1 MKLGEFIGK
10 IAFWSGLSQKELAEK
25 MDITAPNLN
34 EIVRGR
40 RSVSVKTAKKLEGIF
55 GIPAAVWAVY
65 QSMEDIREYEE
76 EEEV

>member
-10 IAFWSGLSQKELAEK
+10 VAFWSGLSQKELAEK
-25 MDITAPNLN
+25 LGITAPNLN

-40 RSVSVKTAKKLEGIF
+40 RSVSAKTAKKLEGVF

-76 EEEV
+76 EEV

>member
-25 MDITAPNLN
+25 MGVTAPHLN
-34 EIVRGR
+34 EIIRGR
-40 RSVSVKTAKKLEGIF
+40 RSVSAKTAKKLEGIF

-65 QSMEDIREYEE
+65 QSMEDISKYEE

>member
-10 IAFWSGLSQKELAEK
+10 VAFWSGLSQKELAEK
-25 MDITAPNLN
+25 LGISAPNLN
-34 EIVRGR
+34 EIARGR
-40 RSVSVKTAKKLEGIF
+40 RSVSVKTAKKLEGVF

-76 EEEV
+76 EEV

>member
-10 IAFWSGLSQKELAEK
+10 VAFWSGLSQKELAEK
-25 MDITAPNLN
+25 LGITAPNLN

-40 RSVSVKTAKKLEGIF
+40 RSVSIKTAKKLEGVF

-65 QSMEDIREYEE
+65 QSTEDISKYEE
-76 EEEV
+76 EEV

>member
-10 IAFWSGLSQKELAEK
+10 MAFWSGLSQKELAEK
-25 MDITAPNLN
+25 MGITAPNLN

-76 EEEV
+76 EEV